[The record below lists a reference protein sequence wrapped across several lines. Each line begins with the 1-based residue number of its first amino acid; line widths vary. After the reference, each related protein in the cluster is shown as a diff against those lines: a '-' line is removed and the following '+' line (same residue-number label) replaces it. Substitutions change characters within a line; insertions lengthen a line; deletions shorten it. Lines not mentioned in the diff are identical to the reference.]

1 MLLDMQSEGLFGA
14 KGIGETG
21 IVAVAPTIANA
32 VASAR
37 VRASVRYPTPKRVF
51 SALTQRPTLG
61 RSWPIAGSR

>member
-1 MLLDMQSEGLFGA
+1 MLLDMQSEVLFGA

-37 VRASVRYPTPKRVF
+37 VRASVRYPSPQNE
-51 SALTQRPTLG
+51 SLAH
-61 RSWPIAGSR
+61 

>member
-21 IVAVAPTIANA
+21 IVAVARTIANA

-37 VRASVRYPTPKRVF
+37 VRASVRYPSPQNESLAHWHRD
-51 SALTQRPTLG
+51 LQ
-61 RSWPIAGSR
+61 